1 MVNVNILRL
10 IMTASPLC
18 LGSIGVATGAPFWIR
33 HVGGVGW
40 ARRIAGMNGS
50 GEGREGAAIT
60 PPSER
65 QFGMTTLSITW
76 MTPFAW

>member
-40 ARRIAGMNGS
+40 ARRIAG
-50 GEGREGAAIT
+50 
-60 PPSER
+60 
-65 QFGMTTLSITW
+65 
-76 MTPFAW
+76 